1 MQRGITLLEMLIAL
15 VVLAAVSAGVTRLVS
30 VAVDDTEIS
39 VIAAHSRAV
48 GDAANAY
55 IKDNYSA
62 VAAVATP
69 AQPALIRVDDLVAT
83 GYLPAG
89 FSAQNSRRQ
98 SVCVLVLEPTPFKLS
113 ALLVSEGG
121 DEIDDLSLGQL
132 AATIGGAGAGVYSTD
147 PSVVRGAIGGF
158 SFPVGAFANPNHMGL
173 RCDGTGGTVAF
184 EAGRPAMAL
193 WFSDGS
199 GNDSTLYRDEVPG
212 NPSLNT
218 MNTPILFGASSVQAP
233 GTACA
238 SNGAISRNADG
249 NVLSCVSG
257 SWRIAGSLY
266 WGDPVASFAGLGV
279 CDAASLGVTRVALTP
294 TVGSGLRAYTCNGLG
309 TWNALG
315 VDDDGNFTVAGRAEL
330 AKLGGD
336 LEIDSLAAIGDACS
350 VEGRLARSIASY
362 LLTCQSGT
370 WQSATPSG
378 GGVPSMYVIE
388 NSGLF
393 TIPAEKCRYTVIGGG
408 GGGSNQVE
416 GAAGGGGGTAMGVLT
431 DLTIGATINVV
442 VGNGAGPT
450 GTGGTSSIGSG
461 TQVIPYIYATGG
473 LGGNGNWTGYR
484 GGYGVGGQLNM
495 FGGPGESYGR
505 QVGYPVG
512 GNSFFGG
519 GGGSGSAGYRYG
531 GGGSRAQ
538 GGAKGVVVLEC

>member
-15 VVLAAVSAGVTRLVS
+15 VVLAAVSVGVTRLVS

-39 VIAAHSRAV
+39 VIASHTRAV

-55 IKDNYSA
+55 IKDNFSA
-62 VAAVATP
+62 VVAVATP
-69 AQPALIRVDDLVAT
+69 TQPALIRVDDLIAT
-83 GYLPAG
+83 GHLPAG
-89 FSAQNSRRQ
+89 FSVQNSRRQ
-98 SVCVLVLEPTPFKLS
+98 SVCVLVLEPSPFRLS

-147 PSVVRGAIGGF
+147 PGLVRGAIGGF
-158 SFPVGAFANPNHMGL
+158 SFPIGAFANPNHLGL
-173 RCDGTGGTVAF
+173 RCDGTGGAVTL

-193 WFSDGS
+193 WFADGS

-218 MNTPILFGASSVQAP
+218 MNTPILFGASTVQVVGA
-233 GTACA
+233 ACA
-238 SNGAISRNADG
+238 SNGAIARNVDG
-249 NVLSCVSG
+249 NVLSCVSN
-257 SWRIAGSLY
+257 SWRVAGSLY
-266 WGDPVASFAGLGV
+266 WGDPVSSFAGLGA
-279 CDAASLGVTRVALTP
+279 CDAASFGVTRVALAP
-294 TVGSGLRAYTCNGLG
+294 AVGSGPRAYTCDGLG
-309 TWNALG
+309 TWSALG
-315 VDDDGNFTVAGRAEL
+315 VDDDGNFTVAGRAEV

-336 LEIDSLAAIGDACS
+336 LEIDSLAVAGDACS
-350 VEGRLARSIASY
+350 VEGRLARSSQSF

-370 WQSATPSG
+370 WKSATPSG
-378 GGVPSMYVIE
+378 GGVPSMYVFE
-388 NSGLF
+388 SSGLF
-393 TIPAEKCRYTVIGGG
+393 TIPAEKCKYTVIGGG

-431 DLTIGATINVV
+431 DLTVGETISVV
-442 VGNGAGPT
+442 VGGGAGPT

-461 TQVIPYIYATGG
+461 SQAIPYIYATGG

-484 GGYGVGGQLNM
+484 GGYGVGGQVNM

-519 GGGSGSAGYRYG
+519 GGGSNAAGYRYG
-531 GGGSRAQ
+531 GGGSRAR
-538 GGAKGVVVLEC
+538 GGASGVVVLEC